1 MRIVYLIGNGFDRQA
16 RLPTEPKTI
25 VDNYKESLGRE
36 IEHELQ
42 KESPDVSQ
50 LMLLQTIHSAI
61 CDNYNT
67 WGDFER
73 ALGSSLAIACRKA
86 SDEASFYERA
96 VEHFTQFLYRYIS
109 ELNERIEDFQIAQDI
124 DSKFH
129 HGAVSCMKDGMR
141 NNHKQLIESMLQ
153 THENENWICSF
164 INFNYTTLIDR
175 MVEISRSSGRV
186 GRSIHNGSRTYT
198 RKLDADVLHIHGNIT
213 DGHGIITGVDN
224 PSQIEVP
231 EFRDVSTVNSSVVK
245 PQLNIDRG
253 DLVEQATLNL
263 IDRAD
268 IICIFGMAM
277 GVTDRTWWKAITDW
291 LDAGD
296 GKRILAINAWG
307 KESDVYP
314 GDHRRIVSATLDSFF
329 FGAGVS
335 DASVRK
341 RLEPSIVV
349 SRNSKVF
356 DFGIDLSKPLT

>member
-1 MRIVYLIGNGFDRQA
+1 MRIVYFIGNGFDRQA

-42 KESPDVSQ
+42 KESPNASQ
-50 LMLLQTIHSAI
+50 LMLLQTIHGAI
-61 CDNYNT
+61 CDNYDT

-96 VEHFTQFLYRYIS
+96 VEHFTQFLYGYIS

-129 HGAVSCMKDGMR
+129 HGVVSCMKDDMR
-141 NNHKQLIESMLQ
+141 NNHKQLIEAMLQ
-153 THENENWICSF
+153 THVNEHWEISF

-175 MVEISRSSGRV
+175 MVEISRTSNHVS
-186 GRSIHNGSRTYT
+186 RSIQNGNYTYT
-198 RKLDADVLHIHGNIT
+198 RELDADVLHIHGNIT

-231 EFRDVSTVNSSVVK
+231 EFRNVPTVNSSVVK

-253 DLVEQATLNL
+253 DLVEQAALNL
-263 IDRAD
+263 INRAD

-296 GKRILAINAWG
+296 GKRILAINTWG
-307 KESDVYP
+307 RESDIYP
-314 GDHRRIVSATLDSFF
+314 GNHRRVVSATLDSFF
-329 FGAGVS
+329 LGAGVS
-335 DASVRK
+335 DASLRK
-341 RLEPSIVV
+341 RLEPRIVV